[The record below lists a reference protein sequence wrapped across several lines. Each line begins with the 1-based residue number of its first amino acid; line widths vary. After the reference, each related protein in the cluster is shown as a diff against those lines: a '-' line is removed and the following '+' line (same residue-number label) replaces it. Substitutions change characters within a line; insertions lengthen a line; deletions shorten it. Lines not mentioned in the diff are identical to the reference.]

1 MTAVMPSIRY
11 GCFDELI
18 VASMNKLT
26 RTDLWS
32 LEDYAQVRSEFRRR
46 VLEHKR
52 NRKVALGAH
61 LTLLFEDRMTI
72 LYQIQEMLRIE
83 RIFERAGIEEEL
95 TAYNPLIPDG
105 TNLKATMLIEYAEVG
120 ERQVALE
127 RLKGV
132 EHSIFLEVGDERT
145 RAVADEDLERSNA
158 DKTSAV
164 HFLRFELNERARAAV
179 KTGGAFRFCVE
190 HPAYSEA
197 LEPEEAVQKA
207 LSADL
212 HL

>member
-1 MTAVMPSIRY
+1 
-11 GCFDELI
+11 
-18 VASMNKLT
+18 MNKLT
-26 RTDLWS
+26 RADLWS
-32 LEDYAQVRSEFRRR
+32 LEDYAQARPDFRRR

-120 ERQVALE
+120 ERQAALE

-145 RAVADEDLERSNA
+145 QAVADEDLERSNA

-164 HFLRFELNERARAAV
+164 HFLRFELNEQALAAV

-190 HPAYSEA
+190 HPAYSEV
-197 LEPEEAVQKA
+197 LEPEQAVQKA

-212 HL
+212 DL